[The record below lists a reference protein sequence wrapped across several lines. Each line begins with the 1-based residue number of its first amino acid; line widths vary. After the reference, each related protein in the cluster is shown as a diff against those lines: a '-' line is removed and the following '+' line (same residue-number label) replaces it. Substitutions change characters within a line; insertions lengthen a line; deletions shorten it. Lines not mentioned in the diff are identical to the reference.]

1 MVDACSEVDLGRL
14 EGVVGR
20 EVDRKEEDTARV
32 RGVRLIFLVSENVP
46 FRLLVEDEDEDA
58 DTDAPAC
65 G

>member
-1 MVDACSEVDLGRL
+1 VVDACSEVDLGRL

-20 EVDRKEEDTARV
+20 EVNRKEEDTARV
-32 RGVRLIFLVSENVP
+32 GGVRLEFLVSQNVP
-46 FRLLVEDEDEDA
+46 FRLLAEDE